1 MGDDLH
7 ATFFNK
13 TSNLIHS
20 IDNNRRPRND
30 EWDTTIMKHIRSV
43 TVLGAGTMGSQIAA
57 HTANAGIPT
66 LLLDL
71 DAKTAANG
79 LARARK
85 LKPDPFFTKHTYRTI
100 TVGGFD
106 SHLAQVAESDWIVE
120 AVVEQLAV
128 KQELLRKVE
137 QYRAQDTIVS
147 SNTSGIPIA
156 TISEGFSD
164 NFRQHWLGT
173 HFFNPPRYLPLLEV
187 IPTTDTKP
195 EVLKTMVE
203 FGYRAL
209 GKGVVVAK
217 DTPNFIGNRVGLY
230 GVMRVLD
237 QLVNG
242 NYTIEEIDAMTGPL
256 LGRAKSATFRTLD
269 IAGIDI
275 LTHVMNNLVTQL
287 ETDEERAAFEL
298 PPLIQDLNA
307 RGWHGQK
314 TGQGFYQKMRTESG
328 TEIVTLDPQTMK
340 YRARTRPQLPALDNA
355 QSIDD
360 LGTRIRTLFTSKDR
374 VGDFLRATLTPL
386 LIYSAEVAPKIAH
399 SIDDVDR
406 AMRWGFGWELGPFE
420 LWDAI
425 GIETVLRTA
434 ERSENPPALV
444 QSLLEKTDGVIHF
457 RPSQVEPAGPELQLL
472 RRAKDSR
479 PAVKQNQGASLI
491 DLGDGILGLEFHSK
505 MNSIGGDTIN
515 MMTRGVEEASKHFD
529 ALVIGNDGPAFSAG
543 ANLMLV
549 LLEAQEENWD
559 EIDLM
564 IRSFQSAVLNLRY
577 ADVPVVVAPA
587 GLTLG
592 GGCEVVLH
600 SDRAQAAA
608 ETYMGQVEVGVG
620 LIPAGCGTKEL
631 LARFSDQAPAGAA
644 DRLPY
649 IQRAF
654 ELIGFGT
661 VSSSGTDAKQLGLL
675 QDSDQI
681 TMNRERLLSD
691 AKHTAIHL
699 AKTGYRPPNRQTDIP
714 VGGPD
719 TKAALELGVHLAWR
733 SGRISEYDVH
743 LGRTLAHLLSGG
755 DVPHATSVS
764 EQYLLDLERE
774 AFLSLCGQQKT
785 QERISHTLKT
795 GKTLR
800 N

>member
-1 MGDDLH
+1 
-7 ATFFNK
+7 
-13 TSNLIHS
+13 
-20 IDNNRRPRND
+20 
-30 EWDTTIMKHIRSV
+30 MKHIRSV

-57 HTANAGIPT
+57 HLANAGIPT

-71 DAKTAANG
+71 DTKTAANG
-79 LARARK
+79 LKRARK
-85 LKPDPFFTKHTYRTI
+85 LKPDPFFTKYTYQTI
-100 TVGGFD
+100 EVGGFD
-106 SHLAQVAESDWIVE
+106 SHLAQISESDWVVE
-120 AVVEQLAV
+120 AVVEQLDV
-128 KQELLRKVE
+128 KQELLRKIE
-137 QYRAQDTIVS
+137 RHRSEDTIVS

-156 TISEGFSD
+156 TIAEGFSD
-164 NFRQHWLGT
+164 SFRKHWLGT

-195 EVLKTMVE
+195 EVLKTMVG
-203 FGYRAL
+203 FGDRVL

-217 DTPNFIGNRVGLY
+217 DTPNFIGNRIGLY
-230 GVMRVLD
+230 GVMRVLE

-242 NYTIEEIDAMTGPL
+242 NYTVEEIDAMTGPL

-275 LTHVMNNLVTQL
+275 LTHVMDNLVSQL
-287 ETDEERAAFEL
+287 NTDEERTAFEL

-314 TGQGFYQKMRTESG
+314 TGQGFYQKMRTDSG
-328 TEIVTLDPQTMK
+328 TEIITLDPQTME
-340 YRARTRPQLPALDNA
+340 YRARQHPRFAALDNA
-355 QSIDD
+355 KTIDD
-360 LGTRIRTLFTSKDR
+360 LSIRIRTLFTGKDR

-386 LIYSAEVAPKIAH
+386 LIYSADVAPAIAH

-425 GIETVLRTA
+425 GIETVLKTA
-434 ERSENPPALV
+434 GRNDNPPVLV
-444 QSLLEKTDGVIHF
+444 QSLVKTSNNSISF
-457 RPSQVEPAGPELQLL
+457 RQSQVEPAGPDLQLL
-472 RRAKDSR
+472 RRAKEAR
-479 PAVKQNQGASLI
+479 PTVKQNQGASLI
-491 DLGDGILGLEFHSK
+491 DLGDGVLGLEFHSK
-505 MNSIGGDTIN
+505 MNSIGGDTID
-515 MMTRGVEEASKHFD
+515 MMAKGVKEASQHFD
-529 ALVIGNDGPAFSAG
+529 ALVIGNDSPAFSAG

-577 ADVPVVVAPA
+577 ADIPVVVAPA

-631 LARFSDQAPAGAA
+631 LARFSDQAPPNTA
-644 DRLPY
+644 DRLSC

-661 VSSSGTDAKQLGLL
+661 VSSSGSDAKQLGLL
-675 QDSDQI
+675 QASDQI
-681 TMNRERLLSD
+681 TMNRERLLHD

-699 AKTGYRPPNRQTDIP
+699 AKTGYRPPSRRTDIP

-733 SGRISEYDVH
+733 SGRLSEYDVH
-743 LGRTLAHLLSGG
+743 LGHTIAHLLSGG
-755 DVPHATSVS
+755 NVPHATTVS
-764 EQYLLDLERE
+764 ERYLLDLERE
-774 AFLSLCGQQKT
+774 AFLSLCGEQKT
-785 QERISHTLKT
+785 QERIAHTLKT

>member
-1 MGDDLH
+1 
-7 ATFFNK
+7 
-13 TSNLIHS
+13 
-20 IDNNRRPRND
+20 
-30 EWDTTIMKHIRSV
+30 MKHIRSV

-57 HTANAGIPT
+57 HLANAGIPT

-71 DAKTAANG
+71 DTKTAANS
-79 LARARK
+79 LKRARK
-85 LKPDPFFTKHTYRTI
+85 LKPDPFFTKYTYQTI
-100 TVGGFD
+100 EVGGFD
-106 SHLAQVAESDWIVE
+106 SHLAQISESDWVVE
-120 AVVEQLAV
+120 AVVEQLDV
-128 KQELLRKVE
+128 KQELLRKIE
-137 QYRAQDTIVS
+137 RHRSEDTIVS

-156 TISEGFSD
+156 TIAEGFSD
-164 NFRQHWLGT
+164 SFRKHWLGT

-203 FGYRAL
+203 FGDRVL

-217 DTPNFIGNRVGLY
+217 DTPNFIGNRIGLY
-230 GVMRVLD
+230 GVMRVLE

-242 NYTIEEIDAMTGPL
+242 NYTVEEIDAMTGPL

-275 LTHVMNNLVTQL
+275 LTHVMNNLASQL
-287 ETDEERAAFEL
+287 DTDEERAAFDL

-314 TGQGFYQKMRTESG
+314 TGQGFYQKIRTESG
-328 TEIVTLDPQTMK
+328 TEIVTLDPQTME
-340 YRARTRPQLPALDNA
+340 YRTRQRPQFAALDNA
-355 QSIDD
+355 KTIDD
-360 LGTRIRTLFTSKDR
+360 LSTRIRTLFTGKDR
-374 VGDFLRATLTPL
+374 VGDFLRTTLTPL
-386 LIYSAEVAPKIAH
+386 LIYSADVAPTIAH
-399 SIDDVDR
+399 SIDDIDR

-425 GIETVLRTA
+425 GIETVLKTA
-434 ERSENPPALV
+434 GRSEHPPVLV
-444 QSLLEKTDGVIHF
+444 QSLVKTSDKAINF
-457 RPSQVEPAGPELQLL
+457 RQSQVEPAGPDLQLL
-472 RRAKDSR
+472 RRAKDAR
-479 PAVKQNQGASLI
+479 PTVKKNQGASLI
-491 DLGDGILGLEFHSK
+491 DLGDGVLGLEFHSK
-505 MNSIGGDTIN
+505 MNSIGGDTID
-515 MMTRGVEEASKHFD
+515 MMAKGVKEASQHFD
-529 ALVIGNDGPAFSAG
+529 ALVIGNDSPAFSAG

-577 ADVPVVVAPA
+577 ADIPVVVAPA

-631 LARFSDQAPAGAA
+631 LARFSDQAPPNTA
-644 DRLPY
+644 DRLSY
-649 IQRAF
+649 VQRAF

-661 VSSSGTDAKQLGLL
+661 VSSSGSDAKQLGLL
-675 QDSDQI
+675 QTSDQI
-681 TMNRERLLSD
+681 TMNRERLLHD

-699 AKTGYRPPNRQTDIP
+699 AKTGYRPPSCRTDIP

-733 SGRISEYDVH
+733 SGRLSEYDVH
-743 LGRTLAHLLSGG
+743 LGHTIAHLLSGG
-755 DVPHATSVS
+755 NVPHATTVS
-764 EQYLLDLERE
+764 ERYLLDLERE
-774 AFLSLCGQQKT
+774 AFLSLCGEQKT
-785 QERISHTLKT
+785 QERIAHTLKT

>member
-1 MGDDLH
+1 
-7 ATFFNK
+7 
-13 TSNLIHS
+13 
-20 IDNNRRPRND
+20 
-30 EWDTTIMKHIRSV
+30 MKHIRSAA
-43 TVLGAGTMGSQIAA
+43 VLGAGTMGSQIAA
-57 HTANAGIPT
+57 HLANAGIPT

-71 DAKTAANG
+71 DTKTAAAG
-79 LARARK
+79 LNRARK
-85 LKPDPFFTKHTYRTI
+85 LRPDPFFTKHTYHAI
-100 TVGGFD
+100 KVGGFE
-106 SHLAQVAESDWIVE
+106 SHLTEISESDWVVE
-120 AVVEQLAV
+120 AVVEKLDV
-128 KQELLRKVE
+128 KQELLRKIE
-137 QYRAQDTIVS
+137 HYRADDSIVS

-156 TISEGFSD
+156 TISKGFGDS
-164 NFRQHWLGT
+164 FRKHWLGT

-187 IPTTDTKP
+187 IPTAETDPK
-195 EVLKTMVE
+195 VVQTMVE
-203 FGYRAL
+203 FGDRVL

-217 DTPNFIGNRVGLY
+217 DTPNFIGNRIGLY
-230 GVMRVLD
+230 GVMRVLE

-242 NYTIEEIDAMTGPL
+242 NYTVEEIDAMTGPL
-256 LGRAKSATFRTLD
+256 VGRAKSATFRTLD

-275 LTHVMNNLVTQL
+275 LTHVMENLVSQL
-287 ETDEERAAFEL
+287 DVDEERAAFEL

-314 TGQGFYQKMRTESG
+314 TGQGFYQKMRTDSG
-328 TEIVTLDPQTMK
+328 TEIVTLDPKTME
-340 YRARTRPQLPALDNA
+340 YRARQRPRLTALDNA
-355 QSIDD
+355 KTIDD
-360 LGTRIRTLFTSKDR
+360 LGTRVRTLFSGKDR

-386 LIYSAEVAPKIAH
+386 LIYSAETAPTIAH
-399 SIDDVDR
+399 SIDDIDR

-425 GIETVLRTA
+425 GIETVLETA
-434 ERSENPPALV
+434 GRSENPPALV
-444 QSLLEKTDGVIHF
+444 EALLKKTDDIGGF
-457 RPSQVEPAGPELQLL
+457 RHSEVEPAGPELQLL

-479 PAVKQNQGASLI
+479 PTVKQNQGASLI

-505 MNSIGGDTIN
+505 MNSIGGDTID
-515 MMTRGVEEASKHFD
+515 MMTEGVKEATKHFD
-529 ALVIGNDGPAFSAG
+529 ALLIGNDGPAFSAG

-549 LLEAQEENWD
+549 LLEAQEENWE

-631 LARFSDQAPAGAA
+631 LSRFSDQAPTNAA

-654 ELIGFGT
+654 ELIGLGT
-661 VSSSGTDAKQLGLL
+661 VSSSGTHAKDLGLL
-675 QDSDQI
+675 EAGDQI
-681 TMNRERLLSD
+681 TMNRERLLHD
-691 AKHTAIHL
+691 AKHSAIHL
-699 AKTGYRPPNRQTDIP
+699 VKTGYRPPSRRTDIP

-743 LGRTLAHLLSGG
+743 LGQTIAHLLSGG
-755 DVPHATSVS
+755 NVPHATTVS

-774 AFLSLCGQQKT
+774 AFLSLCGEQKT
-785 QERISHTLKT
+785 QARIAHTLKT

>member
-1 MGDDLH
+1 
-7 ATFFNK
+7 
-13 TSNLIHS
+13 
-20 IDNNRRPRND
+20 
-30 EWDTTIMKHIRSV
+30 MKHIRSAA
-43 TVLGAGTMGSQIAA
+43 VLGAGTMGSQIAA
-57 HTANAGIPT
+57 HLANAGIPT

-71 DAKTAANG
+71 DTNTAAAG
-79 LARARK
+79 LNRARK
-85 LKPDPFFTKHTYRTI
+85 LKPDPFFTKHTYHAI
-100 TVGGFD
+100 KVGGFE
-106 SHLAQVAESDWIVE
+106 SHLTEISESDWVIE
-120 AVVEQLAV
+120 AVVEQLHV
-128 KQELLRKVE
+128 KQELLRKIE
-137 QYRAQDTIVS
+137 HYRSEDSIVS

-164 NFRQHWLGT
+164 SFRKHWLGT

-187 IPTTDTKP
+187 IPTAETDPK
-195 EVLKTMVE
+195 VVQTMVE
-203 FGYRAL
+203 FGDRIL

-217 DTPNFIGNRVGLY
+217 DTPNFIGNRIGLY
-230 GVMRVLD
+230 GVMRVLE

-242 NYTIEEIDAMTGPL
+242 KYTVEEIDAMTGPL
-256 LGRAKSATFRTLD
+256 VGRAKSATFRTLD

-275 LTHVMNNLVTQL
+275 LTHVMENLVSQL
-287 ETDEERAAFEL
+287 DAAEERTAFEL

-314 TGQGFYQKMRTESG
+314 TGQGFYQKVRTDSG
-328 TEIVTLDPQTMK
+328 TEIVTLDPATME
-340 YRARTRPQLPALDNA
+340 YRARQRPQLTALDNA
-355 QSIDD
+355 KIIDD
-360 LGTRIRTLFTSKDR
+360 LGTRIRTLFTGKDR

-386 LIYSAEVAPKIAH
+386 LIYSAETAPTIAH
-399 SIDDVDR
+399 SIDDIDR

-425 GIETVLRTA
+425 GIETVLETA
-434 ERSENPPALV
+434 GRSANPPALAE
-444 QSLLEKTDGVIHF
+444 SLLKKTDDVVGF
-457 RPSQVEPAGPELQLL
+457 RHSEVEPAGPELQLL

-479 PAVKQNQGASLI
+479 PVVKQNQGASLI

-505 MNSIGGDTIN
+505 MNSIGGDTID
-515 MMTRGVEEASKHFD
+515 MMTKGVEEATKNFN
-529 ALVIGNDGPAFSAG
+529 ALLIGNDGSAFSAG

-549 LLEAQEENWD
+549 LLEAQEENWE

-631 LARFSDQAPAGAA
+631 LSRFSNQAPTNAA

-654 ELIGFGT
+654 ELIGLGT
-661 VSSSGTDAKQLGLL
+661 VSSSGTHAKDLGLL
-675 QDSDQI
+675 ESGDQI
-681 TMNRERLLSD
+681 TMNRERLLHD
-691 AKHTAIHL
+691 AKHSAIHL
-699 AKTGYRPPNRQTDIP
+699 VKTGYRPPSQRTDIP

-743 LGRTLAHLLSGG
+743 LGQTIAHLLSGG
-755 DVPHATSVS
+755 NVPHATTVS

-774 AFLSLCGQQKT
+774 AFLSLCGEQKT
-785 QERISHTLKT
+785 QERIAHTLKT

>member
-1 MGDDLH
+1 
-7 ATFFNK
+7 
-13 TSNLIHS
+13 
-20 IDNNRRPRND
+20 
-30 EWDTTIMKHIRSV
+30 MKHIRSV

-57 HTANAGIPT
+57 HLANAGIPT

-71 DAKTAANG
+71 DTKTSANG
-79 LARARK
+79 LKRARK
-85 LKPDPFFTKHTYRTI
+85 LKPDPFFTKYTYQTI
-100 TVGGFD
+100 EVGGFD
-106 SHLAQVAESDWIVE
+106 SHLAQISESDWVVE
-120 AVVEQLAV
+120 AVVEQLDV
-128 KQELLRKVE
+128 KQELLRKIE
-137 QYRAQDTIVS
+137 RHRSEDTIVS

-156 TISEGFSD
+156 TIAEGFSD
-164 NFRQHWLGT
+164 SFRKHWLGT

-203 FGYRAL
+203 FGDRVL

-217 DTPNFIGNRVGLY
+217 DTPNFIGNRIGLY
-230 GVMRVLD
+230 GVMRVLE

-242 NYTIEEIDAMTGPL
+242 NYTVEEIDAMTGPL

-275 LTHVMNNLVTQL
+275 LTHVMNNLVSQL
-287 ETDEERAAFEL
+287 DTDEERAAFEL

-328 TEIVTLDPQTMK
+328 TEIVTLDPQTME
-340 YRARTRPQLPALDNA
+340 YRTRQRPQFAALDNA
-355 QSIDD
+355 KTIDD
-360 LGTRIRTLFTSKDR
+360 LSIRIRTLFTGKDR

-386 LIYSAEVAPKIAH
+386 LIYSADVAPAIAH

-425 GIETVLRTA
+425 GIETVLKTA
-434 ERSENPPALV
+434 GRNDNPPVLV
-444 QSLLEKTDGVIHF
+444 QSLVKTSNNSISF
-457 RPSQVEPAGPELQLL
+457 RQSQVEPAGPDLQLL
-472 RRAKDSR
+472 RRAKEAR
-479 PAVKQNQGASLI
+479 PTVKQNQGASLI
-491 DLGDGILGLEFHSK
+491 DLGDGVLGLEFHSK
-505 MNSIGGDTIN
+505 MNSIGGDTID
-515 MMTRGVEEASKHFD
+515 MMAKGVKEASQHFD
-529 ALVIGNDGPAFSAG
+529 ALVIGNDSPAFSAG

-577 ADVPVVVAPA
+577 ADIPVVVAPA

-631 LARFSDQAPAGAA
+631 LARFSDQAPPNAA

-661 VSSSGTDAKQLGLL
+661 VSSSGSDAKQLGLL
-675 QDSDQI
+675 QASDQI
-681 TMNRERLLSD
+681 TMNRERLLHD

-699 AKTGYRPPNRQTDIP
+699 AKTGYRPPSRRTDIP

-733 SGRISEYDVH
+733 SGRLSEYDVH
-743 LGRTLAHLLSGG
+743 LGHTIAHLLSGG
-755 DVPHATSVS
+755 NVPHATTVS
-764 EQYLLDLERE
+764 ERYLLDLERE
-774 AFLSLCGQQKT
+774 AFLSLCGEQKT
-785 QERISHTLKT
+785 QERIAHTLKT

>member
-1 MGDDLH
+1 
-7 ATFFNK
+7 
-13 TSNLIHS
+13 
-20 IDNNRRPRND
+20 
-30 EWDTTIMKHIRSV
+30 MKHIRSV

-57 HTANAGIPT
+57 HLANAGIPT

-71 DAKTAANG
+71 DTKTAASG
-79 LARARK
+79 LKRARK
-85 LKPDPFFTKHTYRTI
+85 LKPDPFFTKYTYQTI
-100 TVGGFD
+100 EVGGFD
-106 SHLAQVAESDWIVE
+106 SHLAQVSESDWVVE
-120 AVVEQLAV
+120 AVVEQLDV
-128 KQELLRKVE
+128 KQELLRKIE
-137 QYRAQDTIVS
+137 RHRSDDTIVS

-156 TISEGFSD
+156 TIAEGFSES
-164 NFRQHWLGT
+164 FRKHWLGT

-195 EVLKTMVE
+195 EVLKTMVG
-203 FGYRAL
+203 FGDRVL

-217 DTPNFIGNRVGLY
+217 DTPNFIGNRIGLY
-230 GVMRVLD
+230 GVMRVLE

-242 NYTIEEIDAMTGPL
+242 EYTIEEIDAMTGPL

-275 LTHVMNNLVTQL
+275 LTHVMDNLVSQL
-287 ETDEERAAFEL
+287 DNNEERTAFEL
-298 PPLIQDLNA
+298 PPLIHDLNA

-328 TEIVTLDPQTMK
+328 TEIVTLDPQTME
-340 YRARTRPQLPALDNA
+340 YRARQRPRFAALDNA
-355 QSIDD
+355 KTIDD
-360 LGTRIRTLFTSKDR
+360 LGIRIRTLFTGKDR
-374 VGDFLRATLTPL
+374 VGDFLRTTLTPL
-386 LIYSAEVAPKIAH
+386 LIYSANVAPTIAH

-425 GIETVLRTA
+425 GIETVLKTA
-434 ERSENPPALV
+434 GRNENPPVLV
-444 QSLLEKTDGVIHF
+444 QSLVKTSNNSRSF
-457 RPSQVEPAGPELQLL
+457 RQSQVEPAAPDLQLL

-479 PAVKQNQGASLI
+479 PTVKQNQGASLI

-515 MMTRGVEEASKHFD
+515 MMTMGVEEASKHFD

-631 LARFSDQAPAGAA
+631 LARFSSQAPAGAA

-661 VSSSGTDAKQLGLL
+661 VSSSGSDAKQLGLL
-675 QDSDQI
+675 QAGDQI

-691 AKHTAIHL
+691 AKHTAMHL
-699 AKTGYRPPNRQTDIP
+699 AKTGYRPPNRRTDIP

-743 LGRTLAHLLSGG
+743 LGRTIAHLLAGG

-785 QERISHTLKT
+785 QERIAHTLKT

>member
-1 MGDDLH
+1 
-7 ATFFNK
+7 
-13 TSNLIHS
+13 
-20 IDNNRRPRND
+20 
-30 EWDTTIMKHIRSV
+30 MKHIRSV

-57 HTANAGIPT
+57 HLANAGIPT

-71 DAKTAANG
+71 DTKTAANS
-79 LARARK
+79 LKRARK
-85 LKPDPFFTKHTYRTI
+85 LKPDPFFTKYTYQTI
-100 TVGGFD
+100 EVGGFD
-106 SHLAQVAESDWIVE
+106 SHLAQISESDWVVE
-120 AVVEQLAV
+120 AVVEQLDV
-128 KQELLRKVE
+128 KQELLRKIE
-137 QYRAQDTIVS
+137 RHRSEDTIVS

-156 TISEGFSD
+156 TIAEGFSD
-164 NFRQHWLGT
+164 SFRKHWLGT

-195 EVLKTMVE
+195 EVLETMVE
-203 FGYRAL
+203 FGDRVL

-217 DTPNFIGNRVGLY
+217 DTPNFIGNRIGLY
-230 GVMRVLD
+230 GVMRVLE

-242 NYTIEEIDAMTGPL
+242 NYTVEEIDAMTGPL

-275 LTHVMNNLVTQL
+275 LTHVMNNLASQL
-287 ETDEERAAFEL
+287 DTDEERAEFDL

-314 TGQGFYQKMRTESG
+314 TGQGFYQKIRTESG
-328 TEIVTLDPQTMK
+328 TEIVTLDPQTME
-340 YRARTRPQLPALDNA
+340 YRTRQRPQFAALDNA
-355 QSIDD
+355 KTIDD
-360 LGTRIRTLFTSKDR
+360 LSTRIRTLFTGKDR
-374 VGDFLRATLTPL
+374 VGDFLRTTLTPL
-386 LIYSAEVAPKIAH
+386 LIYSADVAPTIAH
-399 SIDDVDR
+399 SIDDIDR

-425 GIETVLRTA
+425 GIETVLKTA
-434 ERSENPPALV
+434 GRSEHPPVLV
-444 QSLLEKTDGVIHF
+444 QSLVKTSDKAINF
-457 RPSQVEPAGPELQLL
+457 RQSQVEPAGPDLQLL
-472 RRAKDSR
+472 RRAKDAR
-479 PAVKQNQGASLI
+479 PTVKKNQGASLI
-491 DLGDGILGLEFHSK
+491 DLGDGVLGLEFHSK
-505 MNSIGGDTIN
+505 MNSIGGDTID
-515 MMTRGVEEASKHFD
+515 MMAKGVKEASQHFD
-529 ALVIGNDGPAFSAG
+529 ALVIGNDSPAFSAG

-577 ADVPVVVAPA
+577 ADIPVVVAPA

-631 LARFSDQAPAGAA
+631 LARFSDQAPPNTA
-644 DRLPY
+644 DRLSY
-649 IQRAF
+649 VQRAF

-661 VSSSGTDAKQLGLL
+661 VSSSGSDAKQLGLL
-675 QDSDQI
+675 QTSDQI
-681 TMNRERLLSD
+681 TMNRERLLHD

-699 AKTGYRPPNRQTDIP
+699 AKTGYRPPSCRTDIP

-733 SGRISEYDVH
+733 SGRLSEYDVH
-743 LGRTLAHLLSGG
+743 LGHTIAHLLSGG
-755 DVPHATSVS
+755 NVPHATTVS
-764 EQYLLDLERE
+764 ERYLLDLERE
-774 AFLSLCGQQKT
+774 AFLSLCGEQKT
-785 QERISHTLKT
+785 QERIAHTLKT